1 MKNIFTISALIIAMG
16 LGSHAARAQ
25 GASAANTPATPQTV
39 TVDNGVATFS
49 VQTNITAI
57 EVSGKS
63 TAVQAR
69 VTVRHEGLDM
79 ALQHIEARM
88 SVKSLNT
95 GMGLRDEHMRR
106 HIFTT
111 AGGDIPDLRFESGEI
126 DCPAVAPGREVTCV
140 IAGSFSIRDVPRA
153 FSISLKLRHDGAVL
167 RASGD
172 GTIKLADYGIERPT
186 QLGVKT
192 SNEVKIHLDLNSRE
206 VATMTAAVGR

>member
-1 MKNIFTISALIIAMG
+1 MKNMFTNGALIMVMG

-25 GASAANTPATPQTV
+25 EGSAASKSAMPGTV
-39 TVDNGVATFS
+39 TIDNGIATFS

-69 VTVRHEGLDM
+69 VQVRHDGLDT
-79 ALQHIEARM
+79 AVQHIEARM
-88 SVKSLNT
+88 PVKSLNT

-111 AGGDIPDLRFESGEI
+111 ASGDIPDLRFESGEI
-126 DCPAVAPGREVTCV
+126 DCPAVSPGREITCV
-140 IAGSFSIRDVPRA
+140 IAGSLAIRDVPRA
-153 FSISLKLRHDGAVL
+153 FSMSLKLRHDGAAL

-186 QLGVKT
+186 QLGVKIA
-192 SNEVKIHLDLNSRE
+192 NEVKIHLDLSSRE